1 MANNLYGSICL
12 SDIPKQYITTG
23 KNGKKYIQVNI
34 WANRDGE
41 DRFGNTHSVQ
51 VALNKEQREKDQQRY
66 YIGNLKEQ
74 GHQPAQAPAEGN
86 VFDNNNDL
94 PF

>member
-51 VALNKEQREKDQQRY
+51 VALNKEQREKDGQKY
-66 YIGNLKEQ
+66 YIGNMKESARPQ
-74 GHQPAQAPAEGN
+74 SVAPSN
-86 VFDNNNDL
+86 PFDDNDSGL